1 MPPRATV
8 LYYSTISAGRPRI
21 WRVSRLGKRRNNWKR
36 AVSGEWHPR
45 QEAAACIG
53 GRAQSRRNGC
63 VYIGAWSIV
72 ACTPPRCPMQ
82 SRCCYPPD
90 ITMRA
95 IVSSV
100 TCYGLRTCMS
110 RYAVTEWERGIV
122 DRALLGC
129 IGLVHD
135 RLISCGSFLISFDEQ
150 GSRDRC
156 WFSRP
161 LKGKG
166 TKTGK
171 KVFQNEFP
179 WVFLS
184 FFFFSWS
191 RIGYSFNRCNITVFY
206 DGRM

>member
-1 MPPRATV
+1 M
-8 LYYSTISAGRPRI
+8 
-21 WRVSRLGKRRNNWKR
+21 
-36 AVSGEWHPR
+36 SGEWHPR

-82 SRCCYPPD
+82 SRCCYPPY

-110 RYAVTEWERGIV
+110 RYAVTEWEGNRA

-129 IGLVHD
+129 IGHD
-135 RLISCGSFLISFDEQ
+135 RLISCRSFLISFGEKTLDAGLVERR
-150 GSRDRC
+150 RDREDREEGISEC
-156 WFSRP
+156 FH
-161 LKGKG
+161 
-166 TKTGK
+166 
-171 KVFQNEFP
+171 E
-179 WVFLS
+179 
-184 FFFFSWS
+184 S
-191 RIGYSFNRCNITVFY
+191 RIGGSFNTCNTC
-206 DGRM
+206 M